1 MLDGDRFWAIRDE
14 SKSHLR
20 KSRWRWTK
28 WTRYC
33 VAVEV
38 AVEAVE
44 AELELDLVEGCEAM
58 LSNGFNSFF
67 EAGELIQV
75 WLVVVLISRWQRAGT
90 T

>member
-33 VAVEV
+33 VAAEV

-44 AELELDLVEGCEAM
+44 AVEAVKAELELDLVEGCDSMASILFLKPE
-58 LSNGFNSFF
+58 S
-67 EAGELIQV
+67 
-75 WLVVVLISRWQRAGT
+75 
-90 T
+90 